1 MEGPAKF
8 QGIMIIVLSLT
19 AIGLAVALILITS
32 TKTEMTQDAKEQV
45 TIGDITNTHSE
56 SKIFLSIASVVS
68 LMCTRFP
75 RKLCHILIS
84 STKS

>member
-56 SKIFLSIASVVS
+56 SKIFL
-68 LMCTRFP
+68 
-75 RKLCHILIS
+75 
-84 STKS
+84 